1 MRGSKLEK
9 IPLQKSMINL
19 LSVADLITLLNAIL
33 GFLAVLLVFSNELQ
47 LAASLIL
54 LGLLADGLD
63 GMVARRVGNG
73 QMGEF
78 LEPIA
83 DLVSLSIAP
92 LVLIYKTYS
101 ETNASQLSLHLLL
114 GGILVFSLV
123 CSIIRLSS
131 FSLLKEKDYFIGL
144 PTSASA
150 VFLVL
155 CLFLRPDLWL
165 LLPSIFILSLA
176 MISSVQF
183 PKPSLQVDLIAAVF
197 IIATIVLDS
206 MYYNIAPMLLLVGL
220 TLYIVIGPLY
230 RFRKKKTG

>member
-1 MRGSKLEK
+1 
-9 IPLQKSMINL
+9 MIKL
-19 LSVADLITLLNAIL
+19 LSVADVITLLNAIL
-33 GFLAVLLVFSNELQ
+33 GFLAVLLMFSNELQ

-63 GMVARRVGNG
+63 GIVARRVGNG

-83 DLVSLSIAP
+83 DMVSLSIAP
-92 LVLIYKTYS
+92 LALIYKTYS
-101 ETNASQLSLHLLL
+101 ETVASQFSLHLLL

-131 FSLLKEKDYFIGL
+131 FSLLKEKHFFIGL

-155 CLFLRPDLWL
+155 CLFLKPDLWL
-165 LLPSIFILSLA
+165 LLPAILILSLA

-183 PKPSLQVDLIAAVF
+183 PKPSVQVDLIAAVF

-206 MYYNIAPMLLLVGL
+206 MYYNIAPLMLLIGLV
-220 TLYIVIGPLY
+220 LYIVIGPLY
-230 RFRKKKTG
+230 LHRKKKAG